1 MLHALFNGTKLLG
14 LFTEHEKC
22 QLMMTGLINHGLV
35 TREKM
40 IIKSFFE
47 NTITEGEF
55 TIQDFS
61 DSFTEY
67 EVESEPFTTASDNKH
82 NVDKQN
88 VDKQNVDKPNVYKP
102 IIIELSPESK
112 KKREEEIKEK
122 VDIQN
127 SLYELKRKKEKLEE
141 SKRVYNVDIE
151 LYQRFKKIKET
162 NENFEIPEMF
172 INKYDLMNELE
183 NDNNLNWEAF
193 HDKYV
198 PQQISTGYDKLFS

>member
-67 EVESEPFTTASDNKH
+67 EVESEQFTTASDNSNH
-82 NVDKQN
+82 NKQN
-88 VDKQNVDKPNVYKP
+88 VNKQNNKQNNKPTIV
-102 IIIELSPESK
+102 ELSPESK
-112 KKREEEIKEK
+112 KKREEEMKEK

-127 SLYELKRKKEKLEE
+127 SLYELKRQKEKLEE

-183 NDNNLNWEAF
+183 NENNLNWEAF